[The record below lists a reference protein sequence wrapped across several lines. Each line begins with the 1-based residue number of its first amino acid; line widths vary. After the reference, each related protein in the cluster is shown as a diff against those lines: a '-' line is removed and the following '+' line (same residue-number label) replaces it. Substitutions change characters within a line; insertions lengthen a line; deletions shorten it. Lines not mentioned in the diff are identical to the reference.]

1 MKKRNREEQTIGD
14 VLKDFVS
21 TNKLE
26 KGLDQVQVKDIWTQM
41 MGQAVAA
48 YTDDVQLKGSTLYI
62 SLRSAPLREELSYGK
77 QKIIDMIN
85 QEIGKSLVSKLVLR

>member
-1 MKKRNREEQTIGD
+1 MKKRTREEQTISD

-21 TNKLE
+21 ANKLE
-26 KGLDQVQVKDIWTQM
+26 KGLDQVQVKDIWMQM

-62 SLRSAPLREELSYGK
+62 SLKSAPLREELSYGK
-77 QKIIDMIN
+77 QKIIEMMNRELDK
-85 QEIGKSLVSKLVLR
+85 ELVSKLILR